1 MSCGFWAARDIGRN
15 RSNSTYQTIFCVGSH
30 QHDGF
35 EWGIDHFD
43 NVPEKFWELKHAQH
57 RGRCV
62 PTSKDAGVRSNK
74 IVVSIIT
81 EIVSHE
87 FRGDT
92 VTWWSGDPYV
102 IWICRCHRGVLCSPL
117 HRLLCMFS
125 SIYQLCGAQLL
136 QFTLAFWDCR
146 RSSSTQYVALGKFNF
161 VERWG
166 RLWDWRCQ
174 QALAL
179 HLWLAQEELVWR
191 Q

>member
-57 RGRCV
+57 RGHCV

-102 IWICRCHRGVLCSPL
+102 IWICRCHRGVLCSPP
-117 HRLLCMFS
+117 
-125 SIYQLCGAQLL
+125 
-136 QFTLAFWDCR
+136 T
-146 RSSSTQYVALGKFNF
+146 SSTLHVLFHLPVVWSSVATVYIGVLGLQAVFFNA
-161 VERWG
+161 V
-166 RLWDWRCQ
+166 RCSR
-174 QALAL
+174 
-179 HLWLAQEELVWR
+179 EV
-191 Q
+191 